1 MQFNAPQPSEQGE
14 RVVEATNKF
23 VVYEDDWPVRSF
35 PTLQGARAWAE
46 KNCRP
51 HEYEIRSG
59 GKAVKDA
66 MSLEQVMNS
75 EALW

>member
-1 MQFNAPQPSEQGE
+1 M
-14 RVVEATNKF
+14 
-23 VVYEDDWPVRSF
+23 YEDDWPIRSF

-51 HEYEIRSG
+51 QEYEIRSG
-59 GKAVKDA
+59 DKAVKDA
-66 MSLEQVMNS
+66 MSLENTMNS

>member
-1 MQFNAPQPSEQGE
+1 MET
-14 RVVEATNKF
+14 VNKF
-23 VVYEDDWPVRSF
+23 VVYEEDWPVRSF
-35 PTLQGARAWAE
+35 STLQAARTWAE

-59 GKAVKDA
+59 GKAIKDA
-66 MSLEQVMNS
+66 LSLEQVMNS

>member
-1 MQFNAPQPSEQGE
+1 MET
-14 RVVEATNKF
+14 VNKF